1 MSEHQSGLPP
11 SGMEVEL
18 CGLKLKHPVLNC
30 SGTFDLPAAVEA
42 FGQSVIESF
51 PFSCFVSKTITV
63 DPRTGNPPPRIVEA
77 PYGLI
82 NSIGLPNRG
91 IEGFIASDL
100 PRLAEL
106 PVPLVVSVAGF
117 SDDEFVQLVR
127 ETSEQTDVDAL
138 ELNISCPNVKSGC
151 VYGVDPGET
160 ERLLTALRDIT
171 EKPLIVKLT
180 PQASD
185 IAATGAAAERG
196 GADALSLIN
205 TVPAPIAANSQK
217 AGEEGSGGL
226 SGPAIKHT
234 ALARVREVSNAVRI
248 PLVGMG
254 GIGSGSDAYEFLKLG
269 CRCVAV
275 GTENFRD
282 PLAAGRIAKELQEI
296 PAPDQVSFD
305 R

>member
-30 SGTFDLPAAVEA
+30 SGTFDVPSAVKT
-42 FGQSVIESF
+42 FGHSVLESF

-63 DPRTGNPPPRIVEA
+63 DPRIGNPPPRIVEA

-151 VYGVDPGET
+151 VYGVDPDDT

-180 PQASD
+180 PQAGD
-185 IAATGAAAERG
+185 IASIGTAAERG

-205 TVPAPIAANSQK
+205 TVPTPITTDTQK
-217 AGEEGSGGL
+217 AEGEGSGGL
-226 SGPAIKHT
+226 SGPAIKQT
-234 ALARVREVSNAVRI
+234 ALASVRAVSDAVRI
-248 PLVGMG
+248 PLIGMG
-254 GIGSGSDAYEFLKLG
+254 GISTGNDAYEFLKLG
-269 CRCVAV
+269 CACVAV

-282 PLAAGRIAKELQEI
+282 PLAAHRITKELQEI
-296 PAPDQVSFD
+296 YSSL
-305 R
+305 